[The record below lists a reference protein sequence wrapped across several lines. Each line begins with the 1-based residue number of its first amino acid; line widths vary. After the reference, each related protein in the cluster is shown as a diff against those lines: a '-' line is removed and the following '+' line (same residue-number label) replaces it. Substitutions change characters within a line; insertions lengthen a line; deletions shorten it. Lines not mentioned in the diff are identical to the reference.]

1 MLIDWFTV
9 GAQALNFLLLVW
21 LLKRFLYQPILDA
34 ISAREQRTAL
44 QLADAAAKQAAAIK
58 ERDEFNRKN
67 AQFDSE
73 RAALFGKLTEEVKAE
88 HQRLLEEARKDAEG
102 LRSRLQD
109 ALRTEQQA
117 LGGEI
122 ARRTCEQVFAIARQA
137 LADLAST
144 SLEDA
149 MARTFIERLRALDQA
164 ERKLLAAAVASAPA
178 AVLVR
183 SAFDLPALQRTG
195 IEQAIAEIC
204 GAPAQLSYETVPG
217 LVTGVELSANGR
229 KLAWS
234 VADYLGALQKSAGEM
249 LQPESA
255 AVPGAS

>member
-9 GAQALNFLLLVW
+9 GAQVLNFLLLVW
-21 LLKRFLYQPILDA
+21 LLKRYLYQPILDA
-34 ISAREQRTAL
+34 ISAREQRIEL

-88 HQRLLEEARKDAEG
+88 HQRLLEEARKDVDG

-122 ARRTCEQVFAIARQA
+122 ARGTCEQVFAIARQA

-144 SLEDA
+144 SLEES
-149 MARTFIERLRALDQA
+149 MARTFIERLRALGDA
-164 ERKLLAAAVASAPA
+164 ERKLLTAAVASAPG
-178 AVLVR
+178 AVMVR
-183 SAFDLPALQRTG
+183 SAFDLPALQRSG

-204 GAPAQLSYETVPG
+204 GAPTQLSYETVPG
-217 LVTGVELSANGR
+217 LVAGVELSANGR

-234 VADYLGALQKSAGEM
+234 VADYLAALQKSAGEI